1 MELDLVASRPNVGL
15 GVEVSSPNVGWVQ
28 MRPAQSG
35 FRRGCVEVQHGVGA
49 VASKPNVG
57 LGGDASTTNMEVET
71 IVSRPNMGLGM
82 HASRS
87 NMEVDAIAIAS
98 TPNVGLV
105 CQHTGRQP
113 KRHVSLCGFSSM
125 VITCF

>member
-1 MELDLVASRPNVGL
+1 MGL
-15 GVEVSSPNVGWVQ
+15 
-28 MRPAQSG
+28 
-35 FRRGCVEVQHGVGA
+35 GA

-57 LGGDASTTNMEVET
+57 LGGDAFTTNMEVDT
-71 IVSRPNMGLGM
+71 VASRPNVGLGM

-87 NMEVDAIAIAS
+87 NMEVDVIAIAS

-113 KRHVSLCGFSSM
+113 KRHVSPYGFSSM
-125 VITCF
+125 IITCF